1 MKLSVQKRL
10 ASVVLKCSPKRVH
23 LTPER
28 AADIKE
34 AITKS
39 DIRGLV
45 AEGVISEV
53 QKKGVSRVR
62 AKHKADQRRKGLQR
76 GPGKR
81 KGKKTA
87 IVPRK
92 EAWMAKVRTQR
103 IFLKELRANGVVDQ
117 ASFKSLYRKTGGGF
131 FRNKRH
137 IKIFMNEHQM
147 AKTKDPKAGE
157 Q

>member
-10 ASVVLKCSPKRVH
+10 AADVMKCSSKRVH
-23 LTPER
+23 FIPER
-28 AADIKE
+28 ITDIKE
-34 AITKS
+34 AITKA

-45 AEGVISEV
+45 AEGIISEV
-53 QKKGVSRVR
+53 QKKGVSRAR
-62 AKHKADQRRKGLQR
+62 AKHKANQRSKGLQR

-103 IFLKELRANGVVDQ
+103 VFLKELRENEVIDQ
-117 ASFKSLYRKTGGGF
+117 AAFKSLYRKSKGGF

-137 IKIFMNEHQM
+137 IKIYMNEHDL
-147 AKTKDPKAGE
+147 AKKQSKAGE

>member
-1 MKLSVQKRL
+1 MKLAVQKRL
-10 ASVVLKCSPKRVH
+10 AADVMKCSPKRVH

-28 AADIKE
+28 SADIKE
-34 AITKS
+34 AITKA

-45 AEGVISEV
+45 AQGIISEI
-53 QKKGVSRVR
+53 QKKGVSRAR
-62 AKHKADQRRKGLQR
+62 AKHRADQRRKGLQR

-117 ASFKSLYRKTGGGF
+117 VAFKSLYRKSKGGF

-137 IKIFMNEHQM
+137 IKIYMNEHDLVQ
-147 AKTKDPKAGE
+147 KKNTTAGE